1 MRMEKRGWQNAD
13 EKLPITSS
21 RNEHRK
27 VKIWP
32 LYLNLCT
39 PDLSNRTKPN
49 KKPIELQ
56 SFDWVRQSN
65 TYFAVSSIFEP
76 IEPIQS
82 TKIEQNRTNPMQLSL
97 DASNWVKHG
106 EYNHDCQLLLNNQ
119 EPNIILQECQC
130 SNKTKQIKGN
140 FDDHI
145 NSKITFLVTFY
156 TACNFNTCSVLPLL
170 RVWHFRHFSPGFQC
184 SAKAA

>member
-1 MRMEKRGWQNAD
+1 MSKYFLPSCQYFHVSIHDLLCILYTVYCIGSVTTLVNQYGGPTLSSVIFCLFFF
-13 EKLPITSS
+13 LPITSS

-97 DASNWVKHG
+97 DASN
-106 EYNHDCQLLLNNQ
+106 
-119 EPNIILQECQC
+119 
-130 SNKTKQIKGN
+130 
-140 FDDHI
+140 
-145 NSKITFLVTFY
+145 
-156 TACNFNTCSVLPLL
+156 
-170 RVWHFRHFSPGFQC
+170 
-184 SAKAA
+184 